1 MLLVAITISLRF
13 KYLSVSVDLQ
23 RETEERLELV
33 VRGVQ
38 MAVVVLL
45 VREVRGVALVRILT
59 ARKIVDLDLVLEAD
73 F

>member
-23 RETEERLELV
+23 RETEERLVLA